1 MWPLIWERR
10 GLLGGA
16 AAVKRLCENTLP
28 ELPTQLSDPR
38 RRKVVAI
45 ELFKLL

>member
-1 MWPLIWERR
+1 MWPLICERR
-10 GLLGGA
+10 ELLGA
-16 AAVKRLCENTLP
+16 VAVKRLCENTLP
-28 ELPTQLSDPR
+28 ELTTQLSGSR